1 MIHIENLRDHPQHR
15 DRVIDW
21 LWQEFDAENTREFF
35 ASVIDSSLS
44 TAGLPLTFI
53 ALQGT
58 EIVGTVGLWR
68 CDLISRQ
75 DLTPWLAALYV
86 DPEWRTQGVGQQMQ
100 RFIREYSRAAGYEN
114 LYLWATFSG
123 YYERYGWHFI
133 GDALDYPNKP
143 VRIYKCH
150 RSPDDEDL

>member
-1 MIHIENLRDHPQHR
+1 MIRIENLRDHPQYR

-35 ASVIDSSLS
+35 SSVIDSSLN
-44 TAGLPLTFI
+44 TADLPLTFI

-58 EIVGTVGLWR
+58 KIVGTVGLWR

-86 DPEWRTQGVGQQMQ
+86 HPEWRSQGVGQQMQ
-100 RFIREYSRAAGYEN
+100 RFIKEYSQAAGYEH

-123 YYERYGWHFI
+123 YYERYGWHYM
-133 GDALDYPNKP
+133 GNALDYPNKS

-150 RSPDDEDL
+150 RYPDDVGL